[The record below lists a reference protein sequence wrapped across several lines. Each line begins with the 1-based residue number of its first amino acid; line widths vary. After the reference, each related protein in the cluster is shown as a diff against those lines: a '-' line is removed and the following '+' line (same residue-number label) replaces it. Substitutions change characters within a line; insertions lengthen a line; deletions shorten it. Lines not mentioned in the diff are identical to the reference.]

1 MERKD
6 LIELTIKVYKI
17 TLFFPKKDPLRYKIR
32 DVANRILENFIA
44 LKNSN
49 KEDFFIIAEIKKD
62 IDVLDSYLEISK
74 WQNWVS
80 YFDILNLKNEY
91 VKIKN
96 SFSEIDIVK
105 NSKEIKIPI
114 EQSFHQEPKEDLKKK
129 KLNIRQEKIL
139 DILKTKEMIQVWEV
153 NRILPDVSKRTL
165 RRDFEQLLKEGSVER
180 IGAKNQTYY
189 KLMGHQ

>member
-49 KEDFFIIAEIKKD
+49 KEDFFIIAETKKD

-180 IGAKNQTYY
+180 IGEKNQTYY

>member
-180 IGAKNQTYY
+180 IGEKNQTYY

>member
-49 KEDFFIIAEIKKD
+49 KEDFFIIAETKKD

-114 EQSFHQEPKEDLKKK
+114 EQSFHQEQKEDLKKK

-180 IGAKNQTYY
+180 IGEKNQTYY